1 MSHMTQDQNKLVK
14 ARKAAR
20 VVFAL
25 LIFGGACLLLIGI
38 VTAYLP
44 QVLNGA
50 VFLASS
56 TLPFVVSKKIE
67 KKLNLPSV

>member
-1 MSHMTQDQNKLVK
+1 MSNMTQDQIKLVK

-25 LIFGGACLLLIGI
+25 LIFGGACLILIGI

-50 VFLASS
+50 VFIAGSV
-56 TLPFVVSKKIE
+56 LPWFISKKIE
-67 KKLNLPSV
+67 RKINLPQA